1 MEPLPAAMASA
12 FAEPSRVGPGT
23 ISSTAGGADPN
34 TAWPPRP
41 IPSGLSSP
49 DAALRHGAI
58 RDPAAE
64 GSDQLQVLTRR
75 RLWWIGGAVGSIAV
89 GVVIAAALINPSDT
103 PSDQSPDSASER
115 SAPGPGRG
123 PRGPRRVREVAAAP
137 ARPAAA
143 ATPARKPPAPRSP
156 PAAEMPAARST
167 PPGRSL
173 AVAAAPPSAPARP
186 GPHAAKKL
194 ITKKLVVDYSSRPS
208 DPAPPGLVAQTE
220 EDPAIGKA
228 RGAYTTG
235 NQKLFAGD
243 LDGAIH
249 SYHQA
254 LELYPGYVGGYRG
267 LGLAYAQLGDTAS
280 ALEALTT
287 YIEAVPAARD
297 AALIRKRIA
306 RLQAR

>member
-1 MEPLPAAMASA
+1 
-12 FAEPSRVGPGT
+12 V
-23 ISSTAGGADPN
+23 
-34 TAWPPRP
+34 
-41 IPSGLSSP
+41 
-49 DAALRHGAI
+49 
-58 RDPAAE
+58 
-64 GSDQLQVLTRR
+64 
-75 RLWWIGGAVGSIAV
+75 
-89 GVVIAAALINPSDT
+89 
-103 PSDQSPDSASER
+103 
-115 SAPGPGRG
+115 
-123 PRGPRRVREVAAAP
+123 
-137 ARPAAA
+137 
-143 ATPARKPPAPRSP
+143 ATPAASSP
-156 PAAEMPAARST
+156 
-167 PPGRSL
+167 G
-173 AVAAAPPSAPARP
+173 RP
-186 GPHAAKKL
+186 GPRPAKKP

-208 DPAPPGLVAQTE
+208 DPAPPSLVAQTE

-243 LDGAIH
+243 LEGAIRA
-249 SYHQA
+249 YHQA